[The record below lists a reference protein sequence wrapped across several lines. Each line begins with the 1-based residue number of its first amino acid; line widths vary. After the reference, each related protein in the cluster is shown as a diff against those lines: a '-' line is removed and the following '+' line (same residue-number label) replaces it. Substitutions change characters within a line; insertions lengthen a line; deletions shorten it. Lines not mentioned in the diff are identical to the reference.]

1 MRIKVFIPLLFLVI
15 SSSFAQLQFSG
26 NFTGKGI
33 VYSGEE
39 SPFWIYSNQRGRVN
53 EESNVSAVLSGL
65 STYNL
70 SENARFSLGLGAL
83 YQDGYI
89 DKLQLDE
96 SYLGFDNSWLAIHV
110 GRKQRS
116 ELYRGLSA
124 SNENIL
130 WSLNARP
137 MPGISFQTT
146 RPVYFIKSA
155 GLAFQASLEEF
166 ITDDE
171 RYVKDTRVHHKS
183 FHLIFDKIPNVEFT
197 VGLQHFAQWAGTSPV
212 FGKLP
217 GSFDDYF
224 KVFTGSG
231 VSEEV
236 GGGNEINALGNH
248 LGSYVAGIKTNIG
261 KYKVEIIYNSL
272 FEDGS
277 GKKLRNTP
285 DGRYGI
291 FIADKEPGKWIDA
304 FMYEF
309 YYTKHQSTTIIQEDY
324 IDNYFNNSVYRSGWT
339 YETRILGVPLITL
352 DKNRFDINNNT
363 IVAHHFGLDGYIF
376 NKVPYKFL
384 GTYRKNYGRWGRN
397 NLRNNILSSYLDLNV
412 YQNLF
417 QLNVQL
423 GADFI
428 SDASPNFG
436 AGLQLSKTLF

>member
-1 MRIKVFIPLLFLVI
+1 MKIKIFIPLVFLII
-15 SSSFAQLQFSG
+15 SSSFAQLQISG

-33 VYSGEE
+33 VYSGED
-39 SPFWIYSNQRGRVN
+39 SPFWIHNNQRGRVN
-53 EESNVSAVLSGL
+53 EKTNVSAVLSGL
-65 STYNL
+65 GTYNI

-83 YQDGYI
+83 YQDGYTDI
-89 DKLQLDE
+89 LQLDE
-96 SYLGFDNSWLAIHV
+96 SFLGFENSWLAIHV
-110 GRKQRS
+110 GRKQRA

-137 MPGISFQTT
+137 MSGISFRTT
-146 RPVYFIKSA
+146 RPIYFIKSA
-155 GLAFQASLEEF
+155 GLAFQASLEDF
-166 ITDDE
+166 IADDD

-183 FHLIFDKIPNVEFT
+183 FHLIFDKIQNFEIK
-197 VGLQHFAQWAGTSPV
+197 VGLQHFVQWAGTSPE

-217 GSFDDYF
+217 GSFNDYL
-224 KVFTGSG
+224 KVSTGSG

-248 LGSYVAGIKTNIG
+248 LGSYVAGIKTVLG
-261 KYKVEIIYNSL
+261 KYEVEIIYNSL

-277 GKKLRNTP
+277 GQKLRNTP

-291 FIADKEPGKWIDA
+291 FIADMKPGKWIDA

-309 YYTKHQSTTIIQEDY
+309 YYTKHQSTTIIQEDF

-339 YETRILGVPLITL
+339 YESRILGVPFITL
-352 DKNRFDINNNT
+352 DENRYEINNNT
-363 IVAHHFGLDGYIF
+363 IVAHHFGMEGYIYS
-376 NKVPYKFL
+376 KIPYKL
-384 GTYRKNYGRWGRN
+384 INSYRKNYGRWGRN
-397 NLRNNILSSYLDLNV
+397 NLRSDILSTYLDLNV
-412 YQNLF
+412 YQNIF
-417 QLNVQL
+417 QVNVQL

-436 AGLQLSKTLF
+436 AGLQLRKTLF